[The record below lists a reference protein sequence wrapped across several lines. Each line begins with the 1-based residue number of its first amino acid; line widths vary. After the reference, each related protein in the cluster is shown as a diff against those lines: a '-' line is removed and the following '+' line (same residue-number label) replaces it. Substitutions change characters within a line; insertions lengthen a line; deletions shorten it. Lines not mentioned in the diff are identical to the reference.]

1 MLGMAPPPS
10 RRQQQS
16 EQTRRDLLA
25 VARRSFTDAG
35 YTEAGIT
42 DIAAAARVTHG
53 ALYHHFPT
61 KLALFT
67 AVCEDLE
74 RELVERLRAGAADP
88 NGARTALAGGCAA
101 FLDACGESDFQR
113 IVLLD
118 APSVLGWEAWHA
130 MDARYGLALL
140 TRAVEAEMR
149 AGSMRA
155 GDAAALAVVI
165 HGALNEA
172 GHAIAR
178 ADDALATRARM
189 GAAVDHVLDALQVPA
204 EPGTSATDTK

>member
-1 MLGMAPPPS
+1 MAGSS
-10 RRQQQS
+10 RRQRQS
-16 EQTRRDLLA
+16 EETRRFLLA
-25 VARRSFTDAG
+25 VARRAFAERGFAG
-35 YTEAGIT
+35 AGIT
-42 DIAAAARVTHG
+42 EIAGQADVTHG
-53 ALYHHFPT
+53 ALYHHFAT
-61 KLALFT
+61 KQALFA

-74 RELVERLRAGAADP
+74 LELVRRLSTVAGDDGEERSGLRE
-88 NGARTALAGGCAA
+88 GCTA
-101 FLDACGESDFQR
+101 FLDACEQPDFQR

-149 AGSMRA
+149 AGVLVE
-155 GDAAALAVVI
+155 GDAAALAVVL

-178 ADDALATRARM
+178 AEDPRGTRARM
-189 GAAVDHVLDALQVPA
+189 ASAIGTLLDALHLAARAPA
-204 EPGTSATDTK
+204 